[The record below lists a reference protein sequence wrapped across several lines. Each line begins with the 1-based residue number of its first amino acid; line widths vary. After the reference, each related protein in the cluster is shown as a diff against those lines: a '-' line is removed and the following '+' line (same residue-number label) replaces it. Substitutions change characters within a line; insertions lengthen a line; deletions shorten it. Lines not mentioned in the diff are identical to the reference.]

1 MAEDKKSFVA
11 YSDWKTQFDLL
22 SDEEAGKLI
31 KHIFSYVNDENPVFD
46 KEDRLIAISFEPIKN
61 QLKRDLKKYE
71 AIKKKRS
78 EAGKRSAEI
87 RASNV
92 NQDSTNSTSVDTC
105 QQNSTNSTVNDNG
118 NVTVDV
124 NDTVNVTDTVNA
136 DKSAKSDSAENK
148 FSSTSIQKK
157 DSVEDRK
164 VAFIEKIT
172 PYVGQYEKSMLNDFY
187 AYWTEKNEN
196 GKKMRFEM
204 EKVFDVGRRIATWAK
219 NDKNY
224 NNGKQATV
232 TASQDRQER
241 ISSVKRMGEM
251 ARAIIADAINN
262 GSSSD

>member
-31 KHIFSYVNDENPVFD
+31 KHIFSYVNDENPVFE

-92 NQDSTNSTSVDTC
+92 IQYATNSTSVDTC
-105 QQNSTNSTVNDNG
+105 QQSSTNSTVNDNG

-124 NDTVNVTDTVNA
+124 NDTVNVTDTGNA
-136 DKSAKSDSAENK
+136 DKYVKSDSAENK
-148 FSSTSIQKK
+148 FSSTSTQKK
-157 DSVEDRK
+157 DNVEDRK

-172 PYVGQYEKSMLNDFY
+172 PYVGQYEKAMLNDFY

-232 TASQDRQER
+232 TASQDRQQR
-241 ISSVKRMGEM
+241 IEGVKRMGSL
-251 ARAIIADAINN
+251 ARQIIDDAIGNA
-262 GSSSD
+262 SASD